1 MQFRTTSKTLVKTTK
16 DQENLRSELGKSH
29 LNNENLKCSVGD
41 LSQKVKDLETALDHS
56 NGDLHCLETSIDKL
70 QAELNLT
77 ANENQTLSSTLVH
90 LKKDESE
97 LRSHLKYTEEE
108 KECLK
113 RSIGELNDEAARLT
127 NTNKSQGLQ
136 LADELNALDVCREEL
151 RIANEDNIRLKS
163 LNRDLDG
170 EKNCLEHDLNKHCH
184 ELGLTKKDLG
194 ESNAQ
199 NVHLAGELDH
209 LLNCN
214 KQYQE
219 ECRQKDR
226 ANENIQ
232 RSLNEFETELNST
245 IERLRARE
253 NEVTHTNQKL
263 RALASINDELSS
275 GFEKTKHDL
284 SLVTREY
291 ESQSEDLRAV
301 KDQREVL
308 EHMS

>member
-1 MQFRTTSKTLVKTTK
+1 LVKTTK
-16 DQENLRSELGKSH
+16 DEENLRSELGKSST
-29 LNNENLKCSVGD
+29 NNENLKYSVNE
-41 LSQKVKDLETALDHS
+41 LSQKVNVLESALDNS

-70 QAELNLT
+70 RAELNSTL
-77 ANENQTLSSTLVH
+77 NENQTLSNTLGY
-90 LKKDESE
+90 LKKDDVE

-136 LADELNALDVCREEL
+136 LTDELNALDVCREEL

-163 LNRDLDG
+163 LNRELDND
-170 EKNCLEHDLNKHCH
+170 KNGLEHDLNKHCH

-245 IERLRARE
+245 IERLRTRE
-253 NEVTHTNQKL
+253 NELSEKNQKL

-284 SLVTREY
+284 SLITRE
-291 ESQSEDLRAV
+291 
-301 KDQREVL
+301 
-308 EHMS
+308 